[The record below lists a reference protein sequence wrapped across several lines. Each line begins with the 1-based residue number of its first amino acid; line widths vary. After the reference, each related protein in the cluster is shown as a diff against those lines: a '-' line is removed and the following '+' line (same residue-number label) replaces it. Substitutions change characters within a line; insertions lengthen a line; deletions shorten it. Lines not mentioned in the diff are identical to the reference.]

1 MKSFNYYLE
10 NKRYVLIKLLFI
22 GEVSCFCT
30 VRKLR
35 LLFYIIFFLIQVHCI
50 TQVTYLY
57 CSKSI
62 ARLLFV
68 FVFLWFCFRIQIVQ
82 RSLKKKLKI
91 AKWRWA
97 GPYTPMTHHSSDN
110 SIQSICEHFSRN
122 NSIRLLRFWGLK
134 SVCISHRFFLIHL
147 KSCVVHVVFT
157 FYLFGSLNG
166 TLKPSELERIQCL
179 QTGKNYISELAL
191 IQMN

>member
-1 MKSFNYYLE
+1 MFSFSKEILVESFNYYLE
-10 NKRYVLIKLLFI
+10 NERYVLIKLLFI

-50 TQVTYLY
+50 IQVTYLY

-82 RSLKKKLKI
+82 RSLKKKLMEMSRSLHSHDPSLIWQFNPVNLWTFFKEQFNKI
-91 AKWRWA
+91 VTVLGIKKCL
-97 GPYTPMTHHSSDN
+97 Y
-110 SIQSICEHFSRN
+110 FSQVFFDTFKVVC
-122 NSIRLLRFWGLK
+122 RLC
-134 SVCISHRFFLIHL
+134 CIYFLLIW
-147 KSCVVHVVFT
+147 
-157 FYLFGSLNG
+157 LF
-166 TLKPSELERIQCL
+166 ERDI
-179 QTGKNYISELAL
+179 KA
-191 IQMN
+191 